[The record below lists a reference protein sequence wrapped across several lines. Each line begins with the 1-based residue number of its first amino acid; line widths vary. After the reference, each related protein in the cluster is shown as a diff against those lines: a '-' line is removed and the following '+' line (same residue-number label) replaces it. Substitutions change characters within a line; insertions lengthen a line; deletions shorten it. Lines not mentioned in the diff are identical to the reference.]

1 MAKNFQQLF
10 SYLEEKT
17 PSRELLSKVL
27 VCIRKQ
33 EIRRKNQ
40 KMAGFLLLSLVTAFT
55 IPFTSQML
63 ISQINNSGIAYFLGA
78 IVNDFHS
85 FLNFW
90 QEFILAILES
100 LPITG
105 LLIFAASL
113 EVCIFTFR
121 LFLREKNFKDQLGR
135 QRFAFKL

>member
-1 MAKNFQQLF
+1 MAKDFQQ
-10 SYLEEKT
+10 
-17 PSRELLSKVL
+17 LLSKVL
-27 VCIRKQ
+27 VAIRTQ
-33 EIRRKNQ
+33 ELRRKKQ
-40 KMAGFLLLSLVTAFT
+40 KMAGFLVLSLAIAST

-63 ISQINNSGIAYFLGA
+63 ISQIDNSGIAYFLGS

-105 LLIFAASL
+105 LLVFAVSL
-113 EVCIFTFR
+113 EAFIFTFR

-135 QRFAFKL
+135 QGFAFKI

>member
-17 PSRELLSKVL
+17 PSQELLSKVL
-27 VCIRKQ
+27 VSIRKQ

-40 KMAGFLLLSLVTAFT
+40 KMAGFLLLSLATAFT
-55 IPFTSQML
+55 IPFTSQIL

-105 LLIFAASL
+105 LLIFAVSL

>member
-1 MAKNFQQLF
+1 MAKDFQQLF

-27 VCIRKQ
+27 VSIRKQ

-40 KMAGFLLLSLVTAFT
+40 KMAGFLSLSLVTAFT

-90 QEFILAILES
+90 QEFILANLES

-121 LFLREKNFKDQLGR
+121 LFLREKNFKDQLAR
-135 QRFAFKL
+135 RRFAFKL